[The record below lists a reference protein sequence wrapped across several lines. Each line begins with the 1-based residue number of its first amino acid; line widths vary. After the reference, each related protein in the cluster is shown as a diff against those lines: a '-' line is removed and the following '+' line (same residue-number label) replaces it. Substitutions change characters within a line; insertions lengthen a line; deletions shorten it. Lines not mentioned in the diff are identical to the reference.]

1 MPGSSWCAISRE
13 QRSWTSVTGRYDR
26 TVPRAD
32 LPAQPRQRSGS
43 PRTKP
48 AAQRRRDLLD
58 AGLAVFV
65 EKGVA
70 AATLDHVTQRAGVA
84 KGTFYLHFD
93 SKEHLLAALQ
103 ADFEQRLVER
113 IDARVADA
121 GESWAAR
128 LDTWVDAA
136 LADYPADRALHDVL
150 FHHPVLPD
158 DAKGVHAE
166 RDLAH
171 SLTDVIEG
179 GIEAGAFDTADPPL
193 TAMLL
198 CSALHLAF
206 DRVWHQ
212 DVPYETDRLS
222 AGVRELFRRALAVDQ
237 RSTL

>member
-1 MPGSSWCAISRE
+1 MTVGQPVRIE
-13 QRSWTSVTGRYDR
+13 P
-26 TVPRAD
+26 VPRAD
-32 LPAQPRQRSGS
+32 VPARSPQRSGS

-58 AGLAVFV
+58 AGLAVFL

-70 AATLDHVTQRAGVA
+70 GSTLDHVTQRAGVA

-113 IDARVADA
+113 IDSRVAET
-121 GESWAAR
+121 GGSWAVR

-158 DAKGVHAE
+158 NSKGVHAE
-166 RDLAH
+166 RDLAR
-171 SLTDVIEG
+171 SLTDLIEG
-179 GIEAGAFDTADPPL
+179 GIEAGAFTTSDPPL

-206 DRVWHQ
+206 DRIWHR
-212 DVPYETDRLS
+212 DVPYEVDRLS
-222 AGVRELFRRALAVDQ
+222 AAVRELFRRALEVG
-237 RSTL
+237 

>member
-1 MPGSSWCAISRE
+1 VPA
-13 QRSWTSVTGRYDR
+13 RS
-26 TVPRAD
+26 
-32 LPAQPRQRSGS
+32 QRSGN

-65 EKGVA
+65 ERGVA

-113 IDARVADA
+113 IDTRVAEAAEA
-121 GESWAAR
+121 GADWASR
-128 LDTWVDAA
+128 LDTWITAA
-136 LADYPADRALHDVL
+136 LADYPADRAMHDVL
-150 FHHPVLPD
+150 FHHPVLPT
-158 DAKGVHAE
+158 GEPTRHLRAE
-166 RDLAH
+166 RDLAD
-171 SLTDVIEG
+171 SLTDLIEG
-179 GIEAGAFDTADPPL
+179 GIEAGAFTTADPPL

-206 DRVWHQ
+206 DRIWHR
-212 DVPYETDRLS
+212 DVPYEVNRLS
-222 AGVRELFRRALAVDQ
+222 AAVGELFRRALLVG
-237 RSTL
+237 

>member
-1 MPGSSWCAISRE
+1 M
-13 QRSWTSVTGRYDR
+13 
-26 TVPRAD
+26 
-32 LPAQPRQRSGS
+32 
-43 PRTKP
+43 
-48 AAQRRRDLLD
+48 
-58 AGLAVFV
+58 
-65 EKGVA
+65 
-70 AATLDHVTQRAGVA
+70 
-84 KGTFYLHFD
+84 
-93 SKEHLLAALQ
+93 
-103 ADFEQRLVER
+103 ER
-113 IDARVADA
+113 IDARVAGA

-136 LADYPADRALHDVL
+136 LADYPAERAMHDVL

-237 RSTL
+237 RSTP

>member
-1 MPGSSWCAISRE
+1 MGTGA
-13 QRSWTSVTGRYDR
+13 VTIGR
-26 TVPRAD
+26 VPRAD

-121 GESWAAR
+121 GENWAAR
-128 LDTWVDAA
+128 LDAWLDAA
-136 LADYPADRALHDVL
+136 LTDYPADRALHDVL

-158 DAKGVHAE
+158 SPKGVHAE
-166 RDLAH
+166 RDLAG
-171 SLTDVIEG
+171 SLTDLIEG
-179 GIEAGAFDTADPPL
+179 GIEAGAFRTSDPPL

-198 CSALHLAF
+198 CSALHRAF
-206 DRVWHQ
+206 DRIWHQ
-212 DVPYETDRLS
+212 DVPYETERLS
-222 AGVRELFRRALAVDQ
+222 AAMRELFRRALAVEPAVPTAQ
-237 RSTL
+237 RRTP

>member
-1 MPGSSWCAISRE
+1 
-13 QRSWTSVTGRYDR
+13 
-26 TVPRAD
+26 VPRAD

-48 AAQRRRDLLD
+48 AAERRRDLLD

-103 ADFEQRLVER
+103 ADFEERLVER
-113 IDARVADA
+113 IDARVAAA

-136 LADYPADRALHDVL
+136 LADYPAERAMHDVL
-150 FHHPVLPD
+150 FHHPVLP
-158 DAKGVHAE
+158 AESTARQPE
-166 RDLAH
+166 RDLAR
-171 SLTDVIEG
+171 SLSDLIEG
-179 GIEAGAFDTADPPL
+179 GIEAGAFRTADPPL

-206 DRVWHQ
+206 DRIWHQ
-212 DVPYETDRLS
+212 DVPYETDRL
-222 AGVRELFRRALAVDQ
+222 ATAVRQLFRRALEVDQ
-237 RSTL
+237 RRTP

>member
-1 MPGSSWCAISRE
+1 
-13 QRSWTSVTGRYDR
+13 
-26 TVPRAD
+26 VPRAD

-113 IDARVADA
+113 IDTRVSAA
-121 GESWAAR
+121 GEDWALR

-136 LADYPADRALHDVL
+136 LADYPADRAMHDVL

-158 DAKGVHAE
+158 NSKGVHPE
-166 RDLAH
+166 RDLAD
-171 SLTDVIEG
+171 SLTELIEG
-179 GIEAGAFDTADPPL
+179 GIDAGAFRTADPPL

-206 DRVWHQ
+206 DRIWHR
-212 DVPYETDRLS
+212 DVPYETERLS
-222 AGVRELFRRALAVDQ
+222 VAVRELFRRALEVDQ
-237 RSTL
+237 PRTP

>member
-1 MPGSSWCAISRE
+1 
-13 QRSWTSVTGRYDR
+13 
-26 TVPRAD
+26 VPRAD
-32 LPAQPRQRSGS
+32 LPAQPRQRSSG

-113 IDARVADA
+113 IDARVAGA
-121 GESWAAR
+121 GDSWPAR
-128 LDTWVDAA
+128 LDAWVDAA

-158 DAKGVHAE
+158 DAKGIHAE
-166 RDLAH
+166 RDLAR
-171 SLTDVIEG
+171 SLTDLIEG
-179 GIEAGAFDTADPPL
+179 GIAAGAFATADPPL

-198 CSALHLAF
+198 CSALHRAF
-206 DRVWHQ
+206 DRIWHQ
-212 DVPYETDRLS
+212 DEQFEVERLS
-222 AGVRELFRRALAVDQ
+222 AAVHELFRRALRSDQ
-237 RSTL
+237 RSTP

>member
-1 MPGSSWCAISRE
+1 M
-13 QRSWTSVTGRYDR
+13 
-26 TVPRAD
+26 PRAD

-103 ADFEQRLVER
+103 ADFEQGLVER
-113 IDARVADA
+113 VDARVADV
-121 GESWAAR
+121 GEDWAAR

-158 DAKGVHAE
+158 SSEAGHAG
-166 RDLAH
+166 RDLAA
-171 SLTDVIEG
+171 SLTDLIEG
-179 GIEAGAFDTADPPL
+179 GIAAGAFDTDDPPL

-198 CSALHLAF
+198 CSALHRAF
-206 DRVWHQ
+206 DRIWHQ
-212 DVPYETDRLS
+212 DVPYETERLS
-222 AGVRELFRRALAVDQ
+222 AAVRELFRRALAVDQ
-237 RSTL
+237 RRTP

>member
-1 MPGSSWCAISRE
+1 LTSR
-13 QRSWTSVTGRYDR
+13 TPVTIEP
-26 TVPRAD
+26 VPRAD
-32 LPAQPRQRSGS
+32 LPAQPRQRSGG

-113 IDARVADA
+113 IDSRVAQA
-121 GESWAAR
+121 GESWASR
-128 LDTWVDAA
+128 LDAWVDAA

-150 FHHPVLPD
+150 FHHPVLPSGTD
-158 DAKGVHAE
+158 KHPE
-166 RDLAH
+166 RDLAD
-171 SLTDVIEG
+171 SLTELIEG
-179 GIEAGAFDTADPPL
+179 GIEAGAFGTDDPPL

-206 DRVWHQ
+206 DRIWHQ
-212 DVPYETDRLS
+212 DVPYETERLS
-222 AGVRELFRRALAVDQ
+222 VAVRELFRRALEVDRAVEKSQ
-237 RSTL
+237 RRTP

>member
-1 MPGSSWCAISRE
+1 MGTDRPSTIDP
-13 QRSWTSVTGRYDR
+13 VT
-26 TVPRAD
+26 RAD
-32 LPAQPRQRSGS
+32 LPAQPRQRSGG

-84 KGTFYLHFD
+84 KGTFYLHFE

-113 IDARVADA
+113 IDARVTDA

-150 FHHPVLPD
+150 FHHPVLPGD
-158 DAKGVHAE
+158 TKGMRAE
-166 RDLAH
+166 RDLAS
-171 SLTDVIEG
+171 SLTDLIDG
-179 GIEAGAFDTADPPL
+179 GIEAGAFSTADPPL

-198 CSALHLAF
+198 CSAMHRAF
-206 DRVWHQ
+206 DRIWHQ
-212 DVPYETDRLS
+212 DVPYETERLS
-222 AGVRELFRRALAVDQ
+222 AAVRELFRRALVVEPAVRAAQ
-237 RSTL
+237 RRTP

>member
-1 MPGSSWCAISRE
+1 MGSLAD
-13 QRSWTSVTGRYDR
+13 RYDR
-26 TVPRAD
+26 IVPRAD

-103 ADFEQRLVER
+103 TDFEQRLVER

-150 FHHPVLPD
+150 FHHPVLPGD
-158 DAKGVHAE
+158 TKGVHAE
-166 RDLAH
+166 RDLAS
-171 SLTDVIEG
+171 SLTELIDG
-179 GIEAGAFDTADPPL
+179 GIEAGAFSTADPPL

-198 CSALHLAF
+198 CSAMHRAF
-206 DRVWHQ
+206 DRIWHQ
-212 DVPYETDRLS
+212 DVPYETERLS
-222 AGVRELFRRALAVDQ
+222 AAVRELFRRALVVEPAVRSAQ
-237 RSTL
+237 RRTP

>member
-1 MPGSSWCAISRE
+1 M
-13 QRSWTSVTGRYDR
+13 
-26 TVPRAD
+26 PRAD
-32 LPAQPRQRSGS
+32 LPAQPRQRSDS

-48 AAQRRRDLLD
+48 AAERRRDLLD

-113 IDARVADA
+113 IDARVAQA

-158 DAKGVHAE
+158 NSKGE
-166 RDLAH
+166 RAGRDFTD
-171 SLTDVIEG
+171 SLTDLIEG
-179 GIEAGAFDTADPPL
+179 GIEAGSFDAVDPPL

-198 CSALHLAF
+198 CSALHRAF

-212 DVPYETDRLS
+212 DVPYETDRL
-222 AGVRELFRRALAVDQ
+222 AAAVRELFRRALEVDQ
-237 RSTL
+237 RRTP

>member
-1 MPGSSWCAISRE
+1 
-13 QRSWTSVTGRYDR
+13 
-26 TVPRAD
+26 VPRAD

-113 IDARVADA
+113 IDVRVAEA
-121 GESWAAR
+121 GENWAAR

-158 DAKGVHAE
+158 SSKAEHAG
-166 RDLAH
+166 RDLVG
-171 SLTDVIEG
+171 SLTDLIEG
-179 GIEAGAFDTADPPL
+179 GIAAGAFDTGDPPL

-198 CSALHLAF
+198 CSAVHRAF
-206 DRVWHQ
+206 DRIWHQ
-212 DVPYETDRLS
+212 DVPYDTERLS
-222 AGVRELFRRALAVDQ
+222 AAVRELFRRALAVRTPPAVRTAQ
-237 RSTL
+237 RRTP

>member
-1 MPGSSWCAISRE
+1 MP
-13 QRSWTSVTGRYDR
+13 D
-26 TVPRAD
+26 
-32 LPAQPRQRSGS
+32 QPRQRPG

-70 AATLDHVTQRAGVA
+70 AATLDHVTQRSGVA

-113 IDARVADA
+113 IDTRVAGA
-121 GESWAAR
+121 GDSWPAR

-136 LADYPADRALHDVL
+136 LADYPADHALHDVL
-150 FHHPVLPD
+150 FHHPVVLPD
-158 DAKGVHAE
+158 DAKGIHAE
-166 RDLAH
+166 RDLAR
-171 SLTDVIEG
+171 SLTDLIEG

-198 CSALHLAF
+198 CSALHRAF
-206 DRVWHQ
+206 DRIWHQ
-212 DVPYETDRLS
+212 DEHYEVGRLS
-222 AGVRELFRRALAVDQ
+222 AAVRELFRRALRAGQ
-237 RSTL
+237 RPDRSSTP

>member
-1 MPGSSWCAISRE
+1 MDVDRA
-13 QRSWTSVTGRYDR
+13 RYDR

-84 KGTFYLHFD
+84 KGTFYLHFE

-113 IDARVADA
+113 IDARVAEA
-121 GESWAAR
+121 GENWALR

-158 DAKGVHAE
+158 NSKGVHPE

-171 SLTDVIEG
+171 SLTELVEG
-179 GIEAGAFDTADPPL
+179 GIDAGAFTTADPPL

-206 DRVWHQ
+206 DRIWHQ
-212 DVPYETDRLS
+212 DVPYETERL
-222 AGVRELFRRALAVDQ
+222 AAAVRDLFRRALEVEGQ
-237 RSTL
+237 RRTP